1 MNKTVMFLQ
10 ADMHRAINSGRTN
23 IEVSILDLKE
33 LIGEVM
39 RAEAK
44 ETLQRTGQ
52 VLGFIRPEQCM
63 AMASGKALYVTIR
76 RKKDKAG
83 EYCQPIYRDILDK
96 SVEVISES
104 SQDSA

>member
-39 RAEAK
+39 RAEARD
-44 ETLQRTGQ
+44 TLERTGQ
-52 VLGFIRPEQCM
+52 VLGFARPEQVV
-63 AMASGKALYVTIR
+63 AMASGKALFISIR
-76 RKKDKAG
+76 RKKDKQG
-83 EYCQPIYRDILDK
+83 EYRQPVYRDVLSPEAEPEKPVD
-96 SVEVISES
+96 
-104 SQDSA
+104 ATT